1 MATFTFKGFTATTG
15 IDFGL
20 LTSESLQTILDY
32 DTEKFTST
40 GILFKDDAKNYMQFT
55 GTGLEYKY
63 QGGEVYGITAGKFT
77 GFKVVSDGITIAS
90 ASGLSVTGKLVSDAI
105 DSGKTS
111 KFFDALLSGS
121 DKITATK
128 YADNIVG
135 GAGNDKIYGLGGA
148 DTMHGNAG
156 NDQLYGDAG
165 NDKLYGDAGNDKLYG
180 GNGND
185 QLYGGAGKD
194 LLDGGAGKDMLTGG
208 GGVDT
213 FVFRKGY
220 GVDTITD
227 FNAVGKSHDI
237 LDLTGVSAITSFKDL
252 KENHLSVSG
261 DKVIIDATGGDK
273 IILEGVKLA
282 DLDKGDFLF

>member
-1 MATFTFKGFTATTG
+1 MATFTFKGFTATSG
-15 IDFGL
+15 MEFGL
-20 LTSESLQTILDY
+20 LMSESLQTILDY
-32 DTEKFTST
+32 DSEKFTST

-55 GTGLEYKY
+55 GTGLTYKI

-90 ASGLSVTGKLVSDAI
+90 ASGLSITGKLVSDAI

-111 KFFDALLSGS
+111 KFFDALLAGS

-128 YADNIVG
+128 YADNFAG
-135 GAGNDKIYGLGGA
+135 GAGNDRIYGLGGA
-148 DTMHGNAG
+148 DTIHGNAG

-165 NDKLYGDAGNDKLYG
+165 NDKLHGDAGDDKLYG
-180 GNGND
+180 GKGND
-185 QLYGGAGKD
+185 QLHGGAGKD
-194 LLDGGAGKDMLTGG
+194 LLDGGAGKDTLTGG

-220 GVDTITD
+220 GADTITD
-227 FNAVGKSHDI
+227 FDAVGNSHDI

-252 KENHLSVSG
+252 KVNHLSVSG

-273 IILEGVKLA
+273 IILQGVKLA

>member
-15 IDFGL
+15 MDFGL

-32 DTEKFTST
+32 DSEKFTST
-40 GILFKDDAKNYMQFT
+40 RILFKDDAKNYMQFT
-55 GTGLEYKY
+55 GTGLKYKY
-63 QGGEVYGITAGKFT
+63 QGGEVFGITAGKFT

-111 KFFDALLSGS
+111 KFLDALLSGS
-121 DKITATK
+121 DRITATK
-128 YADNIVG
+128 YADNFAG

-148 DTMHGNAG
+148 DTLHGNAG

-180 GNGND
+180 GKGND

-194 LLDGGAGKDMLTGG
+194 TLTGG

-220 GVDTITD
+220 GVDTVTD

-252 KENHLSVSG
+252 KDNHLSVSG
-261 DKVIIDATGGDK
+261 NKVIIDATGGDK